1 MPSAGPD
8 WIIKGEGRTARA
20 RGVVLSPGGATVRDA
35 EDEITGHR
43 DAGLTAMPLPGWIL
57 SVAEKADGL
66 DHIWLEPLSP
76 SIGTVIHGVDCA
88 NLSDLETRC
97 IRHTWLERKRPC
109 SFGGMVIISA
119 TYSWPNSRSTS
130 VSWEAPTTPTA
141 SSKTRR
147 DASSLAAQ

>member
-76 SIGTVIHGVDCA
+76 STVIHGVDCA
-88 NLSDLETRC
+88 NLSDLETRF
-97 IRHTWLERKRPC
+97 IRHTWLERKGR
-109 SFGGMVIISA
+109 VL
-119 TYSWPNSRSTS
+119 SR
-130 VSWEAPTTPTA
+130 AG
-141 SSKTRR
+141 SSQPRTVGRIR
-147 DASSLAAQ
+147 VALQ